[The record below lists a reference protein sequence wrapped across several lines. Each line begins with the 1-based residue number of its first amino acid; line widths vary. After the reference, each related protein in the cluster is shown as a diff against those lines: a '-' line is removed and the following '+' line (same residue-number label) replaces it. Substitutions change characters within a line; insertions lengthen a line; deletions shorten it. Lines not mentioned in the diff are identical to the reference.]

1 MGEFVNGLG
10 LKVLGWIV
18 ALGIVCLNGKL
29 VIGEIQEW
37 MESSPSPA
45 WIWVIIV
52 PPVCALGVF
61 LLYIFVRPFIHMPE
75 IERLPRWRKLSQF
88 IRAEDD
94 RLDLDVPRY
103 RRISVAL
110 AHNDIDK
117 KVLSHALPLARQHD
131 AVMFLFH
138 VVEGAAGVTFG
149 PDAYDTEARED
160 EAYLNQVG
168 TSLAHRG
175 VEVEISL
182 GFGDVSKTD
191 SYGERTEHRYPCYG
205 RPRP

>member
-1 MGEFVNGLG
+1 MD
-10 LKVLGWIV
+10 
-18 ALGIVCLNGKL
+18 
-29 VIGEIQEW
+29 
-37 MESSPSPA
+37 SSPGNFRFEQQTRNRSNTRMDTVQPRA
-45 WIWVIIV
+45 RLD
-52 PPVCALGVF
+52 LGNNCPCSMCSWGF
-61 LLYIFVRPFIHMPE
+61 LLYIFVKPFIHLPE

-88 IRAEDD
+88 ISAEEDK
-94 RLDLDVPRY
+94 LDLDVPRY
-103 RRISVAL
+103 KRIGVAL

-168 TSLAHRG
+168 HLWPTEGLRWKSLWA
-175 VEVEISL
+175 L
-182 GFGDVSKTD
+182 GRFQRTD
-191 SYGERTEHRYPCYG
+191 SYGEKTEHRYPCYG